1 MPTRTRT
8 VWKPR
13 DDGQFDCRVGWKAK
27 IDGKR
32 EQPRFRLGVNLKEA
46 QRRDRVLR
54 QMWERIEENSEE
66 GALWNEESLEL
77 AKMVAKG
84 LVHFHV
90 PRQPEEGVVPYVLR
104 VNRMRQAFPMLAILP
119 ELEYGAAFGF
129 RLLNSLEDAYAASE
143 SSIDAER
150 EKDVAAVRRQL
161 SEGTSPPMVESGPSL
176 HAAMREYIEWL
187 KIEYANPEVGITP
200 WGNTQIGQT
209 ESLIAHHPD
218 VSLSRIGRPEVEE
231 MLGYWRKRPYR
242 KGSKQR
248 VSKKSATHY
257 ISALRGFFKWLHTS
271 PSFTW
276 RKPEDF
282 NDLKTRVVTLE
293 SDRTRQV
300 RPEQLF
306 TLDELKLLYQY
317 GDPMDRLLLLLAL
330 NCGFGAAESASLLV
344 GEVFLRTPH
353 SPRHQEMLGVK
364 LAPADSFIKRI
375 RRKSGVY
382 GEFLLFAET
391 VRGLEWAIS
400 ARKRLGII
408 KPEDRLLLNSNG
420 QPLDKATIG
429 GNSNKQIP
437 NRFARLLQRIK
448 DNNHS
453 ISALPVKMLR
463 KTGGDIVKRFSD
475 GEIGAVFL
483 CHGKPVASDD
493 LSDVYTTRPFG
504 KLFSKLRDVENYLSP
519 VFEVGGENPFGN

>member
-1 MPTRTRT
+1 M
-8 VWKPR
+8 
-13 DDGQFDCRVGWKAK
+13 
-27 IDGKR
+27 
-32 EQPRFRLGVNLKEA
+32 
-46 QRRDRVLR
+46 
-54 QMWERIEENSEE
+54 
-66 GALWNEESLEL
+66 
-77 AKMVAKG
+77 
-84 LVHFHV
+84 
-90 PRQPEEGVVPYVLR
+90 
-104 VNRMRQAFPMLAILP
+104 
-119 ELEYGAAFGF
+119 
-129 RLLNSLEDAYAASE
+129 
-143 SSIDAER
+143 
-150 EKDVAAVRRQL
+150 
-161 SEGTSPPMVESGPSL
+161 
-176 HAAMREYIEWL
+176 
-187 KIEYANPEVGITP
+187 
-200 WGNTQIGQT
+200 
-209 ESLIAHHPD
+209 
-218 VSLSRIGRPEVEE
+218 
-231 MLGYWRKRPYR
+231 
-242 KGSKQR
+242 
-248 VSKKSATHY
+248 
-257 ISALRGFFKWLHTS
+257 
-271 PSFTW
+271 
-276 RKPEDF
+276 
-282 NDLKTRVVTLE
+282 E

-344 GEVFLRTPH
+344 GEVFLRAPH
-353 SPRHQEMLGVK
+353 APRHQEMLGVK
-364 LAPADSFIKRI
+364 LAPGDSFIKRI

-400 ARKRLGII
+400 ERKRLGVI

-448 DNNHS
+448 DNNHL

-504 KLFSKLRDVENYLSP
+504 KLFETLQEVEGYLSP
-519 VFEVGGENPFGN
+519 VFEVGGEHPFGN